1 MDSQKLMVTGAV
13 ALSSALGVHVVP
25 VVVDAAVVDDELEP
39 DDEHAVIKS
48 AAAPSDIAAANR
60 KRWVRMVSL

>member
-1 MDSQKLMVTGAV
+1 MLTGDV

-25 VVVDAAVVDDELEP
+25 VVVDAVVVEDELEP

-48 AAAPSDIAAANR
+48 AAAPSDMAAANR
-60 KRWVRMVSL
+60 KRWLRIVSL